1 MNPESVGLEMA
12 WRLRGPIGQVV
23 QCTIR
28 RSEEGFVVQVEQS
41 TTNIARTCTVANV
54 TRARRKADEWRTAL
68 LSLSEFAQLD
78 R

>member
-28 RSEEGFVVQVEQS
+28 RSEEGFVVQVGQ
-41 TTNIARTCTVANV
+41 TATDITRTCIVANV
-54 TRARRKADEWRTAL
+54 KRARRKADEWRTAL
-68 LSLSEFAQLD
+68 LSLSEFAELD

>member
-12 WRLRGPIGQVV
+12 WLLRGPIGQVV

-28 RSEEGFVVQVEQS
+28 CSEKGFVVEVGQNA
-41 TTNIARTCTVANV
+41 TDIKRTCTVANV
-54 TRARRKADEWRTAL
+54 TRARRKADEWRSAL
-68 LSLSEFAQLD
+68 LSLSEFAELD